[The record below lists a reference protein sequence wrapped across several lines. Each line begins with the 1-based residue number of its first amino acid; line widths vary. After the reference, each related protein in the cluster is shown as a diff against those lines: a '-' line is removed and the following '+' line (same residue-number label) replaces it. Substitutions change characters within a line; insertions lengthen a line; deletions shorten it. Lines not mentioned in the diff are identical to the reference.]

1 MGAEINSS
9 FLCAPL
15 LIITFCFEFVIGNVV
30 GNVDGS
36 PSEEEEKID
45 PKEWDLPR
53 GGDLPWWA
61 ILLIVGG
68 VLGLFLVL
76 CVVYNKCG
84 ACRGN

>member
-1 MGAEINSS
+1 MMGSEINNS

-15 LIITFCFEFVIGNVV
+15 LIITFYFEYVVGNVV
-30 GNVDGS
+30 GKVDGNT
-36 PSEEEEKID
+36 SEEEETID
-45 PKEWDLPR
+45 PKEWEYES
-53 GGDLPWWA
+53 DLPWWA

-76 CVVYNKCG
+76 CLVYNKCG